1 LLIKK
6 ADYGLPF
13 LLCILKPSVI
23 KNRIFAVMKT
33 PAENPT
39 PNAFKYY
46 ALGLWNG
53 LDEDHCFIFA
63 SGIAFNVLLC
73 IIPLSLIFFQVFSI
87 IMQNDDTA
95 KEAVMGYITR
105 GLPIDKYGI
114 VMQDWVRD
122 QFSYISDVSLLP
134 GIIALLILIWLS
146 SALFTSLRTAING
159 IYNIKTK
166 HKLYLLKLKDMG
178 MIFVIS
184 FFLLMTILI
193 NPLLTALQNL
203 SDDLLP
209 DFLAPIIHSTFST
222 IVPLALMIV
231 LFFYLYKVLPHDPIP
246 WRIALLSTVVTVS
259 LIEAMKYLF
268 TFYLQR
274 ISSLGAVY
282 GAYAFVAV
290 VALWSY
296 YVALVFTIGAL
307 IGKLHYAR
315 KFAIE

>member
-1 LLIKK
+1 MN
-6 ADYGLPF
+6 
-13 LLCILKPSVI
+13 KPV
-23 KNRIFAVMKT
+23 
-33 PAENPT
+33 ENPT

-87 IMQNDDTA
+87 IIQNDDVA
-95 KEAVMGYITR
+95 KMEVINYISR
-105 GLPIDKYGI
+105 SLPIDKYGSA
-114 VMQDWVRD
+114 MRDWVQT
-122 QFSYISDVSLLP
+122 QFSYLSDISLLP
-134 GIIALLILIWLS
+134 GIIALIVLIWLS
-146 SALFTSLRTAING
+146 SALFTSLRTAVNSIF
-159 IYNIKTK
+159 NIKTR
-166 HKLYLLKLKDMG
+166 HNLALLKIKDMG

-193 NPLLTALQNL
+193 NPMLAALQRL
-203 SDDLLP
+203 SDDILP
-209 DFLAPIIHSTFST
+209 AFIASFIHGTLIT
-222 IVPLALMIV
+222 TVPLGLMVIV
-231 LFFYLYKVLPHDPIP
+231 FFYLYKSLPHAPIP
-246 WRIALLSTVVTVS
+246 WKIALLSTIVTVV
-259 LIEAMKYLF
+259 LIEGMKYIF

-307 IGKLHYAR
+307 VGRLHYTR
-315 KFAIE
+315 KYSIA